1 MALDLTT
8 YSDEALAALRGE
20 INAETVRR
28 AQLRALPEQAR
39 QNAVDYLAL
48 GGNTDDLIAAIN
60 EAATTRPPQTP
71 AKNASAA
78 RR

>member
-8 YSDEALAALRGE
+8 YSDEELAALRTE

-28 AQLRALPEQAR
+28 AQLRALPDQAR
-39 QNAVDYLAL
+39 QNAVDYMAL
-48 GGNTDDLIAAIN
+48 GGDTADLIAAIN
-60 EAATTRPPQTP
+60 EATTRPPQTP
-71 AKNASAA
+71 AKNDSAA